1 MLSKSVSFR
10 KLVIPF
16 LLAKFACANLAAKFF
31 DVNLSNSSV
40 VYLVWSVVIFISISL
55 NSVLQS
61 VFLPTLLVSVPLMLL
76 TFLTCYIF

>member
-31 DVNLSNSSV
+31 DVNLLNSSV
-40 VYLVWSVVIFISISL
+40 VYLVWSVVTFISISL

-61 VFLPTLLVSVPLMLL
+61 VFFT
-76 TFLTCYIF
+76 YITSASATNVINVFN

>member
-31 DVNLSNSSV
+31 DVNLLNSSV
-40 VYLVWSVVIFISISL
+40 VYLVWSVVTFISISL

-61 VFLPTLLVSVPLMLL
+61 VFFTYITSVSATNVINV
-76 TFLTCYIF
+76 FN